1 MTQSLN
7 TESST
12 ADKAFQNHLQNL
24 EENGFTIVSNVLTAD
39 ELCFLRGALDTIYAT
54 FDPERDG
61 LRKVEGYHFASNLV
75 NKGPFF
81 ETIFLRSPV
90 YDLARHLLGEDC
102 ILSSLNSLEPLK
114 NQGNQG
120 LHRDGPPAPDS
131 GPIVANSLW
140 AIDDMNRDN
149 GATRLIP
156 GSHKTDKPPPD
167 DEAGVI
173 YAEIP
178 AGSVIVTDAHI
189 LHGASANPSGRRRRV
204 MHGYFTR
211 CGLPQQLEQRK
222 YLSPEV
228 QARLS
233 PLARKVLALDDN

>member
-7 TESST
+7 SKSPA
-12 ADKAFQNHLQNL
+12 ADEVLQNHLQNL
-24 EENGFTIVSNVLTAD
+24 EENGFTIASNVLTED
-39 ELCFLRGALDTIYAT
+39 ELHFLRGALDSIYAT

-81 ETIFLRSPV
+81 ESIFLRSPV
-90 YDLARHLLGEDC
+90 YDLVRHLLGEDC

-114 NQGNQG
+114 NQGNQQ
-120 LHRDGPPAPDS
+120 LHRDGSPAPDS

-140 AIDDMNRDN
+140 AIDDMNKAN
-149 GATRLIP
+149 GATRLVP
-156 GSHKTDKPPPD
+156 GSHKTDEPPPD
-167 DEAGVI
+167 DETGVV

-178 AGSVIVTDAHI
+178 AGSVIIINAHI

-211 CGLPQQLEQRK
+211 SGLSQQLEQRK
-222 YLSPEV
+222 YLSPDV

-233 PLARKVLALDDN
+233 RLARKVLALDGD